1 MIKFSVANINNK
13 LINDVNSVLKSG
25 WLTHGRFTEKFESEI
40 KKFTGSK
47 YCTLVSSC
55 TAALH
60 LSCLALKLKKGDE
73 VIVPA
78 MTHTATAHAVEYTG
92 AKTIFAD
99 IDIESGNI
107 NISSLRKKSLKK
119 LRQ

>member
-1 MIKFSVANINNK
+1 MIKFCKANISKK
-13 LINDVNSVLKSG
+13 LIKDVNSVLKSG
-25 WLTHGRFTEKFESEI
+25 WLTHGNFTEKFEAEI

-107 NISSLRKKSLKK
+107 SIASLKK
-119 LRQ
+119 RINRR

>member
-25 WLTHGRFTEKFESEI
+25 CLTHGRFTEMFESEI

-78 MTHTATAHAVEYTG
+78 GHIQRQLMLLNIQVQKQFLQILILKVEIL
-92 AKTIFAD
+92 IF
-99 IDIESGNI
+99 
-107 NISSLRKKSLKK
+107 LH
-119 LRQ
+119 